1 MRAHVLADA
10 LRAKLSPDDATTSV
24 ESEVSRAG
32 GGALPMCDI
41 PTTVVSLDFARSSA
55 LDCERYLV
63 SEHEPPIVA
72 RIKNERLLLDART
85 LLSDDE
91 ALEVAQ
97 GVASYF
103 SRLDEKER

>member
-1 MRAHVLADA
+1 M
-10 LRAKLSPDDATTSV
+10 
-24 ESEVSRAG
+24 
-32 GGALPMCDI
+32 
-41 PTTVVSLDFARSSA
+41 
-55 LDCERYLV
+55 

-72 RIKNERLLLDART
+72 RIKNERLLFDART